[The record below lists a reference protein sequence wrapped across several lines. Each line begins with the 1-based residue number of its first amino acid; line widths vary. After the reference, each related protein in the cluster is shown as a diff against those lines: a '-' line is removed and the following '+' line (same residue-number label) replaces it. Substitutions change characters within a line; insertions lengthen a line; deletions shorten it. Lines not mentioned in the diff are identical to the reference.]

1 VWKEDVQNLCPAGRK
16 EGPLSLINVV
26 YESECAR
33 CKPPGTRR
41 VADKEGLGEKRDV
54 ASLYVG
60 ESARSI
66 SERALEHWRD
76 AETGKEESHM
86 LEHQAVAHRGEQST
100 PEFHFRVVKKD
111 RLEKQSE
118 YR

>member
-1 VWKEDVQNLCPAGRK
+1 MWKEDVQNLCPAGRK

-54 ASLYVG
+54 TSLYVG
-60 ESARSI
+60 ESAR
-66 SERALEHWRD
+66 
-76 AETGKEESHM
+76 
-86 LEHQAVAHRGEQST
+86 
-100 PEFHFRVVKKD
+100 
-111 RLEKQSE
+111 
-118 YR
+118 